1 MILPAVSK
9 IETFYPN
16 LKVLGK
22 ILDTPI
28 LKTLIK
34 KYNLSNMNYTDGFI
48 QSYEFVLRNND
59 HQSSKTPKN
68 DLIKFNDEIATPAQ
82 VGVGLKFLENYL
94 GKDSILESIKN
105 LMDIPIYVYIIDY
118 ILGVVMYTLIGRS
131 AMNIFQK
138 EDSDFFFMK
147 AFVKLTNP
155 ILDLFKFMTPSF
167 LIRAVVPLYIAW
179 FIFMV
184 RFYLLPV
191 MLGYG
196 EMGML
201 SFPLDSEISRLIYDL
216 FGKK

>member
-1 MILPAVSK
+1 MPLYILV
-9 IETFYPN
+9 IDY
-16 LKVLGK
+16 VLG
-22 ILDTPI
+22 II
-28 LKTLIK
+28 MWTLI
-34 KYNLSNMNYTDGFI
+34 
-48 QSYEFVLRNND
+48 
-59 HQSSKTPKN
+59 
-68 DLIKFNDEIATPAQ
+68 A
-82 VGVGLKFLENYL
+82 
-94 GKDSILESIKN
+94 
-105 LMDIPIYVYIIDY
+105 
-118 ILGVVMYTLIGRS
+118 RS

-138 EDSDFFFMK
+138 EDSEFFFMK